1 MNLQKKE
8 NTMEENKIPVE
19 EASADVE
26 IETTEETLEETL
38 EEAIASMAE
47 DDSSE
52 SSEPKEE
59 REEKEE
65 KPAKAEKKKVKK
77 LEAELAQIEKALV
90 EKDASFAEL
99 NETYLR
105 LAAEYDNF
113 RKRSAK
119 EREGIYTDACCD
131 VLTQILPILDTL
143 ERAAQYSTE
152 EDAETPMGKGLALTL
167 KSFSETMAKLG
178 VTEIEALGKPF
189 DPNLHN
195 AVMHVEDEAAGD
207 GEIVEVFMKG
217 YAKGDKVLRYSMVKV
232 AN

>member
-8 NTMEENKIPVE
+8 SIMEENKVPVE
-19 EASADVE
+19 EAAAEVE
-26 IETTEETLEETL
+26 AEMTEETL

-47 DDSSE
+47 EASPE
-52 SSEPKEE
+52 SSETQE
-59 REEKEE
+59 EEKEE
-65 KPAKAEKKKVKK
+65 KEERPAKADKKKVKK
-77 LEAELAQIEKALV
+77 LEAELAEVKKALS

-119 EREGIYTDACCD
+119 EREGIYTDACTD

-167 KSFSETMAKLG
+167 KSFSETLEKLG

-189 DPNLHN
+189 DPNRHN
-195 AVMHVEDEAAGD
+195 AVMHVEDENAGD

>member
-1 MNLQKKE
+1 
-8 NTMEENKIPVE
+8 MEENKIPTE
-19 EASADVE
+19 EASEE
-26 IETTEETLEETL
+26 IENEISEETLEEV
-38 EEAIASMAE
+38 IASME
-47 DDSSE
+47 ENSSE
-52 SSEPKEE
+52 EADVKEE
-59 REEKEE
+59 PTQKDE
-65 KPAKAEKKKVKK
+65 KPAKADKKKVKK
-77 LEAELAQIEKALV
+77 LEAELTEVKKALS
-90 EKDASFAEL
+90 EKDAALSEL
-99 NETYLR
+99 NETHLR

-119 EREGIYTDACCD
+119 EREGIYTDACSD

-152 EDAETPMGKGLALTL
+152 ADAETPMGKGLALTL
-167 KSFSETMAKLG
+167 KSFSETLTKLG
-178 VTEIEALGKPF
+178 VSEIEALGKPF

-195 AVMHVEDEAAGD
+195 AVMHVEDENAGD